1 MLGKVNLLRDP
12 NNTKVTQR
20 RAWYICTSAVS
31 LHSFGEE
38 LPEELEL
45 TSIYF
50 APGPPR
56 SDTMNRFDTFA
67 WILTAACTLIA
78 CGCRKQ
84 APTVGV
90 IPRTTGTLLWE
101 PMHMGVAEVA
111 QVNGLHVYWNA
122 PDDEGDT
129 EKQLS
134 LISRSLNRRYQG
146 FILAPDETLASRSL
160 VLQAIRA
167 RRPVVIVDDE
177 LGPPPGPFLSYVS
190 NDEVAGAR
198 LAAERIAEIL
208 HGTGSIA
215 VIGISPRLESGILRE
230 DSFEKALSSIAP
242 EVHIEV
248 RRYGDSVVTHQQRI
262 AEEILNGPRHVDA
275 VVALT
280 ATATLGVYF
289 AKLAA
294 DSLSTV
300 LVVGFDQ
307 GLLLPIQSGEI
318 DSIVVQNT
326 RKIGQIAM
334 HNVSAALRGEK
345 VNGVTLVS
353 PMLLTRETI
362 NTPGITSQWE
372 FFRYRWSDQ

>member
-1 MLGKVNLLRDP
+1 
-12 NNTKVTQR
+12 
-20 RAWYICTSAVS
+20 
-31 LHSFGEE
+31 
-38 LPEELEL
+38 
-45 TSIYF
+45 
-50 APGPPR
+50 
-56 SDTMNRFDTFA
+56 
-67 WILTAACTLIA
+67 
-78 CGCRKQ
+78 
-84 APTVGV
+84 
-90 IPRTTGTLLWE
+90 
-101 PMHMGVAEVA
+101 MHIGVAEVA
-111 QVNGLHVYWNA
+111 QANGLHIYWNA

-129 EKQLS
+129 EKQLRFISQS
-134 LISRSLNRRYQG
+134 LSRRYRG
-146 FILAPDETLASRSL
+146 LILAPDETLASRSL
-160 VLQAIRA
+160 VLEAIED

-177 LGPPPGPFLSYVS
+177 LGPPPGPLLSYVS

-198 LAAERIAEIL
+198 LAAERIAKIL
-208 HGTGSIA
+208 RGTGSIA

-230 DSFEKALSSIAP
+230 ESFEKDLSSIAP
-242 EVHIEV
+242 DVHIEV

-262 AEEILNGPRHVDA
+262 AEEILNRPRHVDA

-300 LVVGFDQ
+300 QVVGFDQ

-334 HNVSAALRGEK
+334 HNVSAALRGER
-345 VNGVTLVS
+345 VNGVTLVP

-362 NTPGITSQWE
+362 NALDITSLWE
-372 FFRYRWSDQ
+372 FSRYRWSNQ

>member
-1 MLGKVNLLRDP
+1 
-12 NNTKVTQR
+12 
-20 RAWYICTSAVS
+20 
-31 LHSFGEE
+31 
-38 LPEELEL
+38 
-45 TSIYF
+45 
-50 APGPPR
+50 
-56 SDTMNRFDTFA
+56 MNRFNRLV
-67 WILTAACTLIA
+67 WIVTAACTLMA
-78 CGCRKQ
+78 CGCRKET
-84 APTVGV
+84 PTVGV

-101 PMHMGVAEVA
+101 PMHIGVAEVA
-111 QVNGLHVYWNA
+111 QANGLHIYWNA

-129 EKQLS
+129 EKQLRFISQS
-134 LISRSLNRRYQG
+134 LSRRYRG
-146 FILAPDETLASRSL
+146 LILAPDETLASRSL
-160 VLQAIRA
+160 VLEAIKG

-177 LGPPPGPFLSYVS
+177 LGPPPGPLLSYVS

-198 LAAERIAEIL
+198 LAAERIATIL

-230 DSFEKALSSIAP
+230 ESFEKDLSSIAP
-242 EVHIEV
+242 DVHIEV

-262 AEEILNGPRHVDA
+262 AEEILNRPRHVDA

-300 LVVGFDQ
+300 QVVGFDQ

-334 HNVSAALRGEK
+334 HNVSAALRGQK

-353 PMLLTRETI
+353 PMLLTRDAI
-362 NTPGITSQWE
+362 NAPDITSQWE
-372 FFRYRWSDQ
+372 FSRYRWSNQ

>member
-1 MLGKVNLLRDP
+1 
-12 NNTKVTQR
+12 
-20 RAWYICTSAVS
+20 
-31 LHSFGEE
+31 
-38 LPEELEL
+38 
-45 TSIYF
+45 
-50 APGPPR
+50 
-56 SDTMNRFDTFA
+56 
-67 WILTAACTLIA
+67 
-78 CGCRKQ
+78 
-84 APTVGV
+84 
-90 IPRTTGTLLWE
+90 
-101 PMHMGVAEVA
+101 
-111 QVNGLHVYWNA
+111 
-122 PDDEGDT
+122 
-129 EKQLS
+129 
-134 LISRSLNRRYQG
+134 
-146 FILAPDETLASRSL
+146 
-160 VLQAIRA
+160 
-167 RRPVVIVDDE
+167 VIVDDE

-190 NDEVAGAR
+190 NDEVTGAR

>member
-1 MLGKVNLLRDP
+1 
-12 NNTKVTQR
+12 
-20 RAWYICTSAVS
+20 
-31 LHSFGEE
+31 
-38 LPEELEL
+38 
-45 TSIYF
+45 
-50 APGPPR
+50 
-56 SDTMNRFDTFA
+56 
-67 WILTAACTLIA
+67 
-78 CGCRKQ
+78 
-84 APTVGV
+84 
-90 IPRTTGTLLWE
+90 
-101 PMHMGVAEVA
+101 MHMGVAEVGRA
-111 QVNGLHVYWNA
+111 KGLHVYWNA
-122 PDDEGDT
+122 PADEGDT

-134 LISRSLNRRYQG
+134 FISQSLSRRYRG

-160 VLQAIRA
+160 VLQATRD

-198 LAAERIAEIL
+198 LAADRIAKIL
-208 HGTGSIA
+208 RGSGSVA

-230 DSFEKALSSIAP
+230 ESFEIALSSIAP
-242 EVHIEV
+242 RVHIEV

-262 AEEILNGPRHVDA
+262 AEEILNGPRHIDA

-294 DSLSTV
+294 SSTSTV
-300 LVVGFDQ
+300 QVVGFDQ

-334 HNVSAALRGEK
+334 QNVSAALRGEK
-345 VNGVTLVS
+345 VDGVRLVS

-362 NTPGITSQWE
+362 TAPDIQSQWE
-372 FFRYRWSDQ
+372 FSRYQWSEQ

>member
-1 MLGKVNLLRDP
+1 
-12 NNTKVTQR
+12 
-20 RAWYICTSAVS
+20 
-31 LHSFGEE
+31 
-38 LPEELEL
+38 
-45 TSIYF
+45 
-50 APGPPR
+50 
-56 SDTMNRFDTFA
+56 
-67 WILTAACTLIA
+67 
-78 CGCRKQ
+78 
-84 APTVGV
+84 
-90 IPRTTGTLLWE
+90 
-101 PMHMGVAEVA
+101 MGVAEVA
-111 QVNGLHVYWNA
+111 QVNGLHIYWNA

-129 EKQLS
+129 EKQLRFISQS
-134 LISRSLNRRYQG
+134 LSRRYRG
-146 FILAPDETLASRSL
+146 LILAPDETLASRSL
-160 VLQAIRA
+160 VLEAIED

-177 LGPPPGPFLSYVS
+177 LGPPPGPLLSYVS

-198 LAAERIAEIL
+198 LAAERIAKIL
-208 HGTGSIA
+208 RGTGSIA

-230 DSFEKALSSIAP
+230 ESFEKDLSSIAP
-242 EVHIEV
+242 DVHIEV

-262 AEEILNGPRHVDA
+262 AEEILNRPRHVDA

-300 LVVGFDQ
+300 QVVGFDQ

-334 HNVSAALRGEK
+334 HNVSAALRGER
-345 VNGVTLVS
+345 VNGVTLVP

-362 NTPGITSQWE
+362 NAPDITSLWE
-372 FFRYRWSDQ
+372 FSRYRWSNQ

>member
-1 MLGKVNLLRDP
+1 
-12 NNTKVTQR
+12 
-20 RAWYICTSAVS
+20 
-31 LHSFGEE
+31 
-38 LPEELEL
+38 
-45 TSIYF
+45 
-50 APGPPR
+50 
-56 SDTMNRFDTFA
+56 
-67 WILTAACTLIA
+67 
-78 CGCRKQ
+78 
-84 APTVGV
+84 
-90 IPRTTGTLLWE
+90 
-101 PMHMGVAEVA
+101 MHMGAAEVGRA
-111 QVNGLHVYWNA
+111 NGLHVYWNA
-122 PDDEGDT
+122 PADEGDT

-134 LISRSLNRRYQG
+134 FISQSLSRRYRG

-160 VLQAIRA
+160 VLQATRD

-198 LAAERIAEIL
+198 LAADRIATIL
-208 HGTGSIA
+208 RGSGSVA

-230 DSFEKALSSIAP
+230 ESFEKALSSIAP
-242 EVHIEV
+242 KVHIEV

-262 AEEILNGPRHVDA
+262 AEEILNGPRHIDA

-294 DSLSTV
+294 LSTSTV
-300 LVVGFDQ
+300 QVVGFDQ

-334 HNVSAALRGEK
+334 QNVSAALRGEK
-345 VNGVTLVS
+345 VDGVTLVS
-353 PMLLTRETI
+353 PMLLTREM
-362 NTPGITSQWE
+362 ITSPDIKSQWE
-372 FFRYRWSDQ
+372 FSRYRWSEQ